1 MITKKQ
7 IYKKAYAL
15 LSKRDYSVAVM
26 RKKLFD
32 FAHTNSS
39 ADFCEITIE
48 SIIDDL
54 KEKNWLSDERVVST
68 YLNSKGNLY
77 GEKRIW
83 FELKK
88 IGIDDQVIEKILQAF
103 EFCDYEKAQTL
114 LGKKFKGHAT
124 SMKEKIKRRDYLM
137 RRGFSFGICNKLVLG
152 ATKLKTNEYS

>member
-1 MITKKQ
+1 LINKKQ
-7 IYKKAYAL
+7 IYKKAYSL

-32 FAHTNSS
+32 FADTHSS
-39 ADFCEITIE
+39 GDFCEIIIE
-48 SIIDDL
+48 DIIEDL

-88 IGIDDQVIEKILQAF
+88 IGIDHHVIEKILQTF
-103 EFCDYEKAQTL
+103 EFRDHEKAEIL
-114 LGKKFKGHAT
+114 LGKKFKVPAN
-124 SMKEKIKRRDYLM
+124 SMKDKIKRRDYLM
-137 RRGFSFGICNKLVLG
+137 RRGFSCSVSNKLALRD
-152 ATKLKTNEYS
+152 N

>member
-1 MITKKQ
+1 
-7 IYKKAYAL
+7 
-15 LSKRDYSVAVM
+15 M

-32 FAHTNSS
+32 FACTDSS
-39 ADFCEITIE
+39 DDFCEITIE
-48 SIIDDL
+48 RIIDDL

-103 EFCDYEKAQTL
+103 EFCDYEKARIL
-114 LGKKFKGHAT
+114 LSKKFKDQAT
-124 SMKEKIKRRDYLM
+124 SMKDKVKRRDYLM
-137 RRGFSFGICNKLVLG
+137 RRGFSCSISNKLALRD
-152 ATKLKTNEYS
+152 N

>member
-1 MITKKQ
+1 MINKKQ

-32 FAHTNSS
+32 FACTDSGNEFS
-39 ADFCEITIE
+39 EIVIDN
-48 SIIDDL
+48 IIDDL

-68 YLNSKGNLY
+68 YLYSKGNLY

-83 FELKK
+83 VELKK
-88 IGIDDQVIEKILQAF
+88 IGIDDKVIEKILQTF
-103 EFCDYEKAQTL
+103 EFCDYEKARTL

-124 SMKEKIKRRDYLM
+124 SMKEKVRRRDYLM
-137 RRGFSFGICNKLVLG
+137 RRGFSCGISNKLVLRD
-152 ATKLKTNEYS
+152 N

>member
-32 FAHTNSS
+32 FAYTDSCNEFS
-39 ADFCEITIE
+39 EIVIDD
-48 SIIDDL
+48 IIDDL

-68 YLNSKGNLY
+68 FLYSKGNLY
-77 GEKRIW
+77 GERRIW

-88 IGIDDQVIEKILQAF
+88 IGIDDHVIEKILQTF
-103 EFCDYEKAQTL
+103 EFCDYEKAETL
-114 LGKKFKGHAT
+114 LGRKFKGHAT
-124 SMKEKIKRRDYLM
+124 SLREKVKRRDYLM
-137 RRGFSFGICNKLVLG
+137 RRGFSCGISNKLVLRDD
-152 ATKLKTNEYS
+152 

>member
-1 MITKKQ
+1 MINRKQ
-7 IYKKAYAL
+7 IYKKAFAL

-32 FAHTNSS
+32 FAYTDSCN
-39 ADFCEITIE
+39 EIIE
-48 SIIDDL
+48 TVIDDIIDDL

-68 YLNSKGNLY
+68 YLYSKGNLY

-88 IGIDDQVIEKILQAF
+88 IGIDDQVIGKILHNF
-103 EFCDYEKAQTL
+103 EFCDYEKAKKL

-124 SMKEKIKRRDYLM
+124 STKEKIKRRDYLM
-137 RRGFSFGICNKLVLG
+137 RRGFSYSIS
-152 ATKLKTNEYS
+152 NELALRDN

>member
-1 MITKKQ
+1 MINKKQ
-7 IYKKAYAL
+7 IYKKAYSL

-32 FAHTNSS
+32 FAYTDSS
-39 ADFCEITIE
+39 DDFCEIIIE
-48 SIIDDL
+48 GIIDDL

-88 IGIDDQVIEKILQAF
+88 IGIDHQVIEKILKTF
-103 EFCDYEKAQTL
+103 EFRDYEKAKIL
-114 LGKKFKGHAT
+114 LGKKFKGQANT
-124 SMKEKIKRRDYLM
+124 TKEKVKRRDYLM
-137 RRGFSFGICNKLVLG
+137 RRGFSYSIS
-152 ATKLKTNEYS
+152 NELALRDN